1 MNLLAFSK
9 KDRIQHSMSK
19 RKRKKQRA
27 HQSPKCP
34 AKCKEMHTFLVLGIP
49 TPTGTSDE
57 NLSTF
62 TYPVFSPI
70 HPQAHAC
77 THTHTRTYMHT
88 HTHTLQPTAPPHTP
102 ILLIFLHLKIISEE
116 FIHLGAFQA
125 LHLRLVPKKWD
136 PDFANCAVLPIN
148 HQGGPLLSV
157 DSALSFPSCLF
168 VSKRFSAC
176 LESLLT
182 EAELFFPTTSIS
194 GGFLVKDNEFISK
207 QTEEFYQSQKRHF
220 G

>member
-1 MNLLAFSK
+1 MPTSLPNVQLNAK
-9 KDRIQHSMSK
+9 KCIPFLFWGFPLR
-19 RKRKKQRA
+19 RA
-27 HQSPKCP
+27 HPMKIWVLSLILYFPQSTHRH
-34 AKCKEMHTFLVLGIP
+34 MRVHTL
-49 TPTGTSDE
+49 T
-57 NLSTF
+57 
-62 TYPVFSPI
+62 
-70 HPQAHAC
+70 HAHTC
-77 THTHTRTYMHT
+77 TRT

-182 EAELFFPTTSIS
+182 EAELFFPTPSIS